1 MLNQTHSR
9 GTIQTVSGQV
19 AEVLF
24 SEGHPIIHEVLSDSE
39 KQVLLQVYA
48 ASGKNKYYCL
58 ILKGRDHL
66 NKGFEVIEAH
76 WLFDMPYE
84 KIDVVVHPQSIVHS
98 LVEFQDKSV
107 IAQLGLPD
115 MRVPIQYAL
124 SYPERIKNNLKQKK
138 NGSTTKKKINKFT
151 KRYQKRSPTV
161 KGTCNVYLSKM

>member
-1 MLNQTHSR
+1 MLNQTHSK

-66 NKGFEVIEAH
+66 NKGFEVMGKGHTLSIPVGSQVLGRVMD
-76 WLFDMPYE
+76 LFGTE
-84 KIDVVVHPQSIVHS
+84 
-98 LVEFQDKSV
+98 QDGGKK
-107 IAQLGLPD
+107 LD
-115 MRVPIQYAL
+115 L
-124 SYPERIKNNLKQKK
+124 S
-138 NGSTTKKKINKFT
+138 
-151 KRYQKRSPTV
+151 
-161 KGTCNVYLSKM
+161 LSKPVFGPAPKYRDIASKKEIWETGIKSIDFISPLV